1 MFYFLLS
8 GKSILL
14 TTRAGFCKIGVS
26 VFASIGD
33 NSNDAKKRQIILRL
47 DRGYFNCYSEE
58 SEKPQEL
65 MLGGGDT
72 CQGDSGG
79 PLIRSELPEVLLL

>member
-1 MFYFLLS
+1 MIN
-8 GKSILL
+8 GKTMDQLGLHPS
-14 TTRAGFCKIGVS
+14 
-26 VFASIGD
+26 
-33 NSNDAKKRQIILRL
+33 KREHRTPFI
-47 DRGYFNCYSEE
+47 EE
-58 SEKPQEL
+58 SQKPQEL